1 MAIAASLIDFSLLE
15 LFRFVERG
23 RRTGMV
29 SFDTRT
35 AFYIWFKEGHIVAA
49 TNRTDHEGLAF
60 LIEESQWV
68 SDRVLNKLMYWCYPL
83 NQPLGLYL
91 KKHSVLQSS
100 QLEEIFKIQIL
111 QPICFLLQ
119 LENLQLE
126 NCEFKF
132 EQNVLLPA
140 REMTGFS
147 VPATAALEMGLQAL
161 KQWDDQFNP
170 DSASATVAT
179 EV

>member
-1 MAIAASLIDFSLLE
+1 
-15 LFRFVERG
+15 
-23 RRTGMV
+23 MV

-119 LENLQLE
+119 LED
-126 NCEFKF
+126 CEFKF

-147 VPATAALEMGLQAL
+147 VPATEALEMGLQAL
-161 KQWDDQFNP
+161 KQWNAQLTP
-170 DSASATVAT
+170 DSASTIVVT

>member
-1 MAIAASLIDFSLLE
+1 MAIAASLSDFSLLE
-15 LFRFVERG
+15 LFLFIERG

-29 SFDTRT
+29 SFDTT
-35 AFYIWFKEGHIVAA
+35 VALHIWFKEGHIVAA
-49 TNRTDHEGLAF
+49 TNRTDHEGLAS

-68 SDRVLNKLMYWCYPL
+68 SDRVLNKLIYWSYPL

-111 QPICFLLQ
+111 QPLCFLLQ
-119 LENLQLE
+119 LED
-126 NCEFKF
+126 CEFKF

-147 VPATAALEMGLQAL
+147 VSATEALEMGLQAL
-161 KQWDDQFNP
+161 KQWNAQLNP
-170 DSASATVAT
+170 DSTSTIVTAQV
-179 EV
+179 

>member
-1 MAIAASLIDFSLLE
+1 MAIAASLSDFSLLE
-15 LFRFVERG
+15 LFRFIERG

-29 SFDTRT
+29 SFDTT
-35 AFYIWFKEGHIVAA
+35 AGFYIWFKEGHIVAA
-49 TNRTDHEGLAF
+49 TNRTDHEGLAL
-60 LIEESQWV
+60 LIKESQWV
-68 SDRVLNKLMYWCYPL
+68 SDRVLNKLIYWCYPL
-83 NQPLGLYL
+83 NQPLGFYL
-91 KKHSVLQSS
+91 KQHSVLQSP

-119 LENLQLE
+119 LED
-126 NCEFKF
+126 CEFKF

-147 VPATAALEMGLQAL
+147 VPATQALEMGLQAL
-161 KQWDDQFNP
+161 KQWDAQFNP

>member
-1 MAIAASLIDFSLLE
+1 MAIAASLSDFSLLE
-15 LFRFVERG
+15 LFLFIERG

-29 SFDTRT
+29 SFDTP
-35 AFYIWFKEGHIVAA
+35 AGFYIWFKEGHIVAA
-49 TNRTDHEGLAF
+49 TNRTDHEGLAL
-60 LIEESQWV
+60 LIKESEWV

-100 QLEEIFKIQIL
+100 QLEQIFKLQIL
-111 QPICFLLQ
+111 QAICFLLQ
-119 LENLQLE
+119 LED
-126 NCEFKF
+126 CEFKF
-132 EQNVLLPA
+132 ERNVLLPA

-147 VPATAALEMGLQAL
+147 IAATEALEMGLQAL
-161 KQWDDQFNP
+161 KQWDTQFNP
-170 DSASATVAT
+170 DSASTIVTA